1 MGMGRIMISAW
12 PIVIEP
18 GQTKLKLRKFL
29 ESMIQK
35 SGKMRSLVR
44 EINENF
50 TKEVLPLFPF
60 VYVVLAKSGQL
71 FLKTSCPK

>member
-50 TKEVLPLFPF
+50 TKSDLMQKSYPYSRLFML
-60 VYVVLAKSGQL
+60 YWRRVVSY
-71 FLKTSCPK
+71 S